1 MNRLLIGLTVV
12 LASGVIAAQ
21 AWAAST
27 RFVALRDNFI
37 TLSSSSAPHGS
48 VTFTVTNRGNRTHN
62 FRLQRVST
70 GSILF
75 SSRNMPPG
83 DRVNATRTLATG
95 RYRIFCSIHSGMSTT
110 FRAT

>member
-12 LASGVIAAQ
+12 LASGVIVAQ

-48 VTFTVTNRGNRTHN
+48 VTFTVT
-62 FRLQRVST
+62 
-70 GSILF
+70 
-75 SSRNMPPG
+75 
-83 DRVNATRTLATG
+83 
-95 RYRIFCSIHSGMSTT
+95 
-110 FRAT
+110 